1 MMNIP
6 NRQHLEFAE
15 RFREEL
21 QSRLDL
27 PCLLLT
33 QSEGGWIE
41 LGKPASDQ
49 AGMASLAAC
58 FHRRSP
64 AWAPRGSGPW
74 LLDDPEDPDRSLVV
88 LRGTAEQD
96 YRLLLAFATPP
107 LPLRWLHA
115 VLDST
120 RELVARRLEDE
131 GREGETLDYIR
142 QVTQD
147 FEELTWLRHSHEH
160 ASDYDLT
167 TPVAQFAKGCIES
180 MAAVIRAE
188 QLILLEYLDSESDP
202 DQRGLAVHHLGG
214 EQELLGQPDL
224 FRPLLT
230 LLEAQTGRWPMILE
244 TPWSKPWPAEF
255 DAIGHCMVTPVSKGD
270 QRYGWL
276 LAINKIC
283 PECHA
288 IVSPATSSP
297 LCEHRFGTFEAGL
310 LTTAANML
318 ASQASNTRLFH
329 EQEELMTGMVRAII
343 NAIDAKDTY
352 TCGHSE
358 RVASFAMAV
367 AAHLGLSA
375 QDCEDIYLAGLLHDV
390 GKIGIPDAILKKPG
404 PLTDEEYA
412 VIKTHPTIGHAI
424 LKHLR
429 KIDYALP
436 GILHHHEEVDGTG
449 YPSGLQADAIPLI
462 ARILAVCDAYDAM
475 TSNRPYRDG
484 MPSAKAE
491 EILLRESGKMWD
503 GEIVEAFLT
512 CLREGH
518 IEPGQRVESPR
529 ATPRTPLKESL
540 PSSLLQ
546 GLAVLPSVTPSHPL

>member
-1 MMNIP
+1 MKIS
-6 NRQHLEFAE
+6 NRQDLEFAE
-15 RFREEL
+15 RYREEL

-27 PCLLLT
+27 PCLMVSRT
-33 QSEGGWIE
+33 DRGWMAVGE
-41 LGKPASDQ
+41 PASCQ

-58 FHRRSP
+58 FDRRSHGWVP
-64 AWAPRGSGPW
+64 SGSGPW
-74 LLDDPEDPDRSLVV
+74 LLEDPGEPDRGLVV
-88 LRGTAEQD
+88 FRGTVEQD
-96 YRLLLAFATPP
+96 DRLLLALDAPP

-120 RELVARRLEDE
+120 RELVAQRLQDE
-131 GREGETLDYIR
+131 GREGETLDYIC

-167 TPVAQFAKGCIES
+167 TPVAHFARGCIAS
-180 MAAVIRAE
+180 MTQVIRAE
-188 QLILLEYLDSESDP
+188 QLILLEYLDRD
-202 DQRGLAVHHLGG
+202 DADHHGFAVHRLGESL
-214 EQELLGQPDL
+214 EQSEQPHL

-230 LLEAQTGRWPMILE
+230 LLETQSGRWPMILDA
-244 TPWSKPWPAEF
+244 PWSQAWPAEF
-255 DAIGHCMVTPVSKGD
+255 DELQHCMATPIVKGEK
-270 QRYGWL
+270 RYGWL
-276 LAINKIC
+276 LAVNKIC
-283 PECHA
+283 PECQA
-288 IVSPATSSP
+288 ATNLATFHP
-297 LCEHRFGTFEAGL
+297 MCEHRFGTFEAGL

-318 ASQASNTRLFH
+318 ASQASNARLFH

-343 NAIDAKDTY
+343 NAIDAKDAY

-358 RVASFAMAV
+358 RVASFAMTV
-367 AAHLGLSA
+367 AGYLGLSA

-404 PLTDEEYA
+404 PLTEEEYA

-436 GILHHHEEVDGTG
+436 GVLHHHEEVDGTG
-449 YPSGLQADAIPLI
+449 YPAGLRADDIPLF

-491 EILLRESGKMWD
+491 EILVKESGKMWD
-503 GEIVEAFLT
+503 AEIVKAFLT
-512 CLREGH
+512 CLQDGR
-518 IEPGQRVESPR
+518 IEPGKQREPPLAPPR
-529 ATPRTPLKESL
+529 PPLTESL
-540 PSSLLQ
+540 PSSVLQ
-546 GLAVLPSVTPSHPL
+546 NLAVVPPATPSHPL